1 MAKGMNVKKMLKS
14 VNVEQVVVCIL
25 VIVLVVLVVYYVN
38 KNSEGFNDNANDN
51 SKPTLYFFYVDWCPH
66 CTRAKETT
74 FNDDKWNNVEN
85 KDNVNLVK
93 VDCEASE
100 ENKALA
106 KENNVQA
113 YPTVVLKN
121 NNKKKELEEG
131 VSPSSISN
139 LISNF

>member
-1 MAKGMNVKKMLKS
+1 MAKGMNVNKMLKG

-25 VIVLVVLVVYYVN
+25 VVVLVVLVVYYVN
-38 KNSEGFNDNANDN
+38 KNSEGFNNNDN

-74 FNDDKWNNVEN
+74 FNDDKWNTVDN

-100 ENKALA
+100 ENKELA
-106 KENNVQA
+106 KEHNVQG
-113 YPTVVLKN
+113 YPCVVLT
-121 NNKKKELEEG
+121 NNKKKTELEEG

>member
-1 MAKGMNVKKMLKS
+1 MNVNKMLKS
-14 VNVEQVVVCIL
+14 VKVEQVVVCIL

-38 KNSEGFNDNANDN
+38 QNSEGFNNNANDN

-74 FNDDKWNNVEN
+74 FNDDKWNTVNN
-85 KDNVNLVK
+85 KDAVNLVK

-106 KENNVQA
+106 KEHGVQA
-113 YPTVVLKN
+113 YPSVVITN

-131 VSPSSISN
+131 VSPLSISN
-139 LISNF
+139 LITNF

>member
-1 MAKGMNVKKMLKS
+1 MAKGMNIKKMLKV

-25 VIVLVVLVVYYVN
+25 VVVLVVLVVYYVN
-38 KNSEGFNDNANDN
+38 KNSEGFNDNANNN

-74 FNDDKWNNVEN
+74 FNDAKWNNVNN

-106 KENNVQA
+106 TEYNVQG
-113 YPTVVLKN
+113 YPSVVLTN

-131 VSPSSISN
+131 VSPASISN